1 MAVALEAEE
10 VAVLV
15 AEDLAV
21 VQVVV
26 EEQPEVGDYLM
37 NRIKKYLVP
46 CFTLIWL
53 LTLQNEIHA
62 QVQIPAAPANEG
74 HGDFLQDYAGII
86 NPNAPELKAI
96 GKAQQIAFEQHD
108 TPIVVVVITRMASFG
123 YQGDEIAPY
132 AADWFNKWDIG
143 TLGVNGKNRGILL
156 LISIGDRKARIE
168 LGRDWARRFDHH
180 CQQIMDKAIIPNFK
194 AGNFTKGIQEG
205 VQHLELMAVAGP
217 IGQVKAFSKRKS
229 NFVIKNKLLGNLPF
243 PLWVT
248 AILIVLAIIAIVYAV
263 QRSDGFVKKACIL
276 LGIALGLLAIYP
288 PGIILLG
295 IAVLASFL
303 PSDGGGGGSSYSFG
317 SSSSY
322 SSSSYS
328 SGGSSYSGGGYSGGS
343 SGGGGASGSW

>member
-1 MAVALEAEE
+1 MA
-10 VAVLV
+10 
-15 AEDLAV
+15 
-21 VQVVV
+21 
-26 EEQPEVGDYLM
+26 
-37 NRIKKYLVP
+37 I
-46 CFTLIWL
+46 
-53 LTLQNEIHA
+53 
-62 QVQIPAAPANEG
+62 
-74 HGDFLQDYAGII
+74 
-86 NPNAPELKAI
+86 
-96 GKAQQIAFEQHD
+96 
-108 TPIVVVVITRMASFG
+108 
-123 YQGDEIAPY
+123 
-132 AADWFNKWDIG
+132 
-143 TLGVNGKNRGILL
+143 
-156 LISIGDRKARIE
+156 
-168 LGRDWARRFDHH
+168 
-180 CQQIMDKAIIPNFK
+180 
-194 AGNFTKGIQEG
+194 
-205 VQHLELMAVAGP
+205 AGP
-217 IGQVKAFSKRKS
+217 IGQVKAFSKRKN

-263 QRSDGFVKKACIL
+263 QRSDGFVKACIL